1 METLKSMNP
10 FQEKTKT
17 QSIIDSVKSMSP
29 LQEKSTTQ
37 NVFDSVK
44 SMNPLQEK
52 SNSEKVLEKFSFV
65 PSNNSPSVTTN
76 QNSFGSWITRFFLL
90 FIIFILVIITFGAYL
105 VKGKTEDSSKLRTVF
120 SKGGNAFMDT
130 FQQTFN
136 KLIEGTRFSGGVL
149 AGSVKSVVN
158 LIKAMFTSLD
168 ADENA
173 YIKQKPETSKKE
185 KKDGKNVE
193 KNVMNQ
199 KKEKLDAK
207 PDESKSSIQEKKKP
221 GFCFVGYQSPHN
233 ACIQLDDVKKCM
245 SGKVFDT
252 MDQCVNFKSQ

>member
-10 FQEKTKT
+10 FQEKSTT
-17 QSIIDSVKSMSP
+17 QNVINSVKSMNP

-65 PSNNSPSVTTN
+65 PNNNSSSVVNN
-76 QNSFGSWITRFFLL
+76 QNSFGSWMTRFFLL

-105 VKGKTEDSSKLRTVF
+105 VKGKTDDSSKLRAVF

-130 FQQTFN
+130 FEQTFN
-136 KLIEGTRFSGGVL
+136 KLIEGTKFSGGVL
-149 AGSVKSVVN
+149 AGSVKSVIN

-168 ADENA
+168 KGENA
-173 YIKQKPETSKKE
+173 YIKQKPEKPKKQNKNG
-185 KKDGKNVE
+185 KKVE
-193 KNVMNQ
+193 KDVMKQ
-199 KKEKLDAK
+199 KKEKSDAK

-221 GFCFVGYQSPHN
+221 GFCFIGYQSPHN

-245 SGKVFDT
+245 SGKVFNT

>member
-1 METLKSMNP
+1 
-10 FQEKTKT
+10 
-17 QSIIDSVKSMSP
+17 
-29 LQEKSTTQ
+29 
-37 NVFDSVK
+37 
-44 SMNPLQEK
+44 MNPLQEK

-65 PSNNSPSVTTN
+65 PSNNSSIINN
-76 QNSFGSWITRFFLL
+76 QNSFGSWMTRFFLL

-105 VKGKTEDSSKLRTVF
+105 VKGKTEDSSKLRMVF

-158 LIKAMFTSLD
+158 LIKVMFTSLD
-168 ADENA
+168 AGENA
-173 YIKQKPETSKKE
+173 YIKQKPNKPKKL
-185 KKDGKNVE
+185 KKNGKNIE
-193 KNVMNQ
+193 KNVMKQ
-199 KKEKLDAK
+199 EKKKIDAK

-221 GFCFVGYQSPHN
+221 GFCFIGHQSPHN
-233 ACIQLDDVKKCM
+233 ACIQLDDTKKCM

>member
-1 METLKSMNP
+1 METLKSMN
-10 FQEKTKT
+10 
-17 QSIIDSVKSMSP
+17 P

-37 NVFDSVK
+37 NIIDSVK

-52 SNSEKVLEKFSFV
+52 STTQNIVNSVKSVNPLQEKSNTTKVLEKFSFV
-65 PSNNSPSVTTN
+65 PSNNSPSVVN
-76 QNSFGSWITRFFLL
+76 NPNSFGSWMTRFFLL

-105 VKGKTEDSSKLRTVF
+105 VKGKTDNSSYLRGIF

-130 FQQTFN
+130 FEQTFN

-149 AGSVKSVVN
+149 AGSVKSVIN

-168 ADENA
+168 KGENA
-173 YIKQKPETSKKE
+173 YIKQKPEKPKKKNG
-185 KKDGKNVE
+185 KKVE
-193 KNVMNQ
+193 KDVMKQ
-199 KKEKLDAK
+199 KKEKNDAK

-221 GFCFVGYQSPHN
+221 GFCFVGYQAPHN

-245 SGKVFDT
+245 SGKVFDS
-252 MDQCVNFKSQ
+252 MDACINFKSQ